1 MVHWA
6 WIPIALGIGAIIG
19 FFLLAFM
26 EVSRQED
33 QKKRWWEE

>member
-6 WIPIALGIGAIIG
+6 WIPITLFVGVVIG

-26 EVSRQED
+26 EVSRRD
-33 QKKRWWEE
+33 DNNKKWWEE